1 MSTEE
6 RSAHLL
12 QFVQVALQLEQL
24 RHAWAASVLELDI
37 DSPDN
42 FGRFT
47 KLYDSL
53 VVAPMVQNLRDREVK
68 VGGLGLLAS
77 SQLAFLPLACS
88 MRPCPDRRLSGR
100 RGR

>member
-53 VVAPMVQNLRDREVK
+53 VVAPMVQNLRDREVQ
-68 VGGLGLLAS
+68 VGSGLRSVQLVSAGRTVCSRLLAV
-77 SQLAFLPLACS
+77 AHNC
-88 MRPCPDRRLSGR
+88 RREP
-100 RGR
+100 